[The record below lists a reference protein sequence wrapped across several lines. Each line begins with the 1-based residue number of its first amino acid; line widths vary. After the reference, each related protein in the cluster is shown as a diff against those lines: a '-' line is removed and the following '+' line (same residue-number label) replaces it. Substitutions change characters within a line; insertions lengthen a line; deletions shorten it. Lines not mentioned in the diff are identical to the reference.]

1 MCKKFK
7 KIMYDKLYEYIQ
19 YPLFQLLQKR
29 QKSLTQAWFIG
40 TILIDFSKGY
50 DCLLHDIYNTQ
61 KKHL

>member
-1 MCKKFK
+1 
-7 KIMYDKLYEYIQ
+7 MYDKLYEYIQ